1 MEQAFFS
8 RKCFKLLG
16 NYERR
21 GGKECIFANYGRKK
35 RKKDDNQAEEK
46 KERCEFVKYSATKDY
61 LGAQF
66 LTNMQGTCLSF
77 QPTKNY

>member
-1 MEQAFFS
+1 MTMEQAFFS

-35 RKKDDNQAEEK
+35 RRKKDDN
-46 KERCEFVKYSATKDY
+46 
-61 LGAQF
+61 
-66 LTNMQGTCLSF
+66 N
-77 QPTKNY
+77 